1 MAKKIYTQITNPE
14 LKVVCTTTGEIVSGV
29 STVKCDSIDDFI
41 MCFLSSIK
49 EVASLDGNSIRVL
62 LFCWKFSS
70 FNYNI
75 PEANIIVN
83 DIDFKERLRLNGLN
97 LSDAS
102 INNAI
107 NKLYKA
113 GMLQK
118 KCRGKYTLNPK
129 YFFKGTV
136 ANRSKLQLNV
146 IYETK

>member
-29 STVKCDSIDDFI
+29 SIVKCDSIDDFI

-70 FNYNI
+70 FNYNM
-75 PEANIIVN
+75 PEANVIVN
-83 DIDFKERLRLNGLN
+83 DVDFKERLRLNGLN

-129 YFFKGTV
+129 YFFKGTL

>member
-1 MAKKIYTQITNPE
+1 MSKKIFTKITEPE
-14 LKVVCTTTGEIVSGV
+14 LKVINTNTGEIISGV
-29 STVKCDSIDDFI
+29 STVKYDNIDDFI

-49 EVASLDGNSIRVL
+49 EVTSLDGNSIRVL

-83 DIDFKERLRLNGLN
+83 DVDFKNNLRKNGLD

-113 GMLQK
+113 NMLQK
-118 KCRGKYTLNPK
+118 KCRGKYMLNPK
-129 YFFKGTV
+129 YFFKGTLV
-136 ANRSKLQLNV
+136 NRSKLQLNIV
-146 IYETK
+146 YESK

>member
-14 LKVVCTTTGEIVSGV
+14 LKVVCTTTGEIISGV
-29 STVKCDSIDDFI
+29 STVKCDNIDDFI

-83 DIDFKERLRLNGLN
+83 DVDFKERLRLNGLN

-129 YFFKGTV
+129 YFFKGTL

-146 IYETK
+146 IYEAK

>member
-1 MAKKIYTQITNPE
+1 MAKKIYTQIINPE

-83 DIDFKERLRLNGLN
+83 DVDFKERLRLNGLN

-129 YFFKGTV
+129 YFFKGTL

-146 IYETK
+146 IYENK

>member
-1 MAKKIYTQITNPE
+1 MAKKIYTQITNPD
-14 LKVVCTTTGEIVSGV
+14 LKVVCTTTGEIISGV
-29 STVKCDSIDDFI
+29 STVKCDNIDDFI

-83 DIDFKERLRLNGLN
+83 DVDFKERLRLNGLN

-129 YFFKGTV
+129 YFFKGTL

-146 IYETK
+146 IYEAK

>member
-1 MAKKIYTQITNPE
+1 MAKKIYTQIRNPE

-83 DIDFKERLRLNGLN
+83 DVDFKERLRLNGLN

-118 KCRGKYTLNPK
+118 KCRGKDTLNPK
-129 YFFKGTV
+129 YFFKGTL

>member
-1 MAKKIYTQITNPE
+1 MAKKIYIKITNPE
-14 LKVVCTTTGEIVSGV
+14 LKVVCTTTGEIVSGI

-83 DIDFKERLRLNGLN
+83 DVDFKERLRLNRLN

-129 YFFKGTV
+129 YFFKGTLS
-136 ANRSKLQLNV
+136 NRSKLQLNV

>member
-14 LKVVCTTTGEIVSGV
+14 LKVVCTTTGEIVSGI

-41 MCFLSSIK
+41 MCFLLSIK

-83 DIDFKERLRLNGLN
+83 DVDFKERLRLNGLN

-129 YFFKGTV
+129 YFFKGTL

-146 IYETK
+146 IYEAK